1 MKNRFFRRG
10 YEITLNKIHD
20 TVKVTENGE
29 SLVLTVCADPMR
41 IVSGLSRAQEKMQKL
56 SEQDEPD
63 VKELHES
70 AEYFAAVIFG
80 VEQAEKLFSFYG
92 NDPACVINV
101 CGQYF
106 RERLQNKITAAQ
118 KRFKV

>member
-1 MKNRFFRRG
+1 MKNRFFKRG

-20 TVKVTENGE
+20 TVRVKENGE

-41 IVSGLSRAQEKMQKL
+41 IVSGLARAQGKMQKL
-56 SEQDEPD
+56 TEQENPD
-63 VKELHES
+63 IKELHEA

-80 VEQAEKLFSFYG
+80 VEQGEKLFAFYG
-92 NDPACVINV
+92 NDPAAVINV
-101 CGQYF
+101 CGTYF
-106 RERLQNKITAAQ
+106 RERLQAKITAAQ

>member
-1 MKNRFFRRG
+1 MKNRFFKRG

-20 TVKVTENGE
+20 TVRVKENGE

-56 SEQDEPD
+56 TEQENPD
-63 VKELHES
+63 VKELNDA

-80 VEQAEKLFSFYG
+80 VEQGEKLFAFYG
-92 NDPACVINV
+92 NDPAAVINV
-101 CGQYF
+101 CGTYF
-106 RERLQNKITAAQ
+106 RERLQAKITAAQ